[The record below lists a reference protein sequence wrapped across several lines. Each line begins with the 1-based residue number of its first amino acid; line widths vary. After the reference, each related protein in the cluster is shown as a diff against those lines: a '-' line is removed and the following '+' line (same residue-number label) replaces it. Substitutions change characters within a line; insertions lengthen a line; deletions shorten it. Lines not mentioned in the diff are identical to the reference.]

1 MSSDQRR
8 HPRVPSDVP
17 VVVKKGEGQQSGR
30 LRDVSAGGAAIEFDP
45 ELGKSD
51 VSFDIGEAI
60 EMRPNGTD
68 TVQGT
73 VVRSYNEGVAM
84 QFNELEEDL
93 LERVA
98 AIALETRDRR

>member
-8 HPRVPSDVP
+8 HPRVPTDVP
-17 VVVKKGEGQQSGR
+17 VVVKKGEGEHGGR

-51 VSFDIGEAI
+51 VAFDIGEAI

-68 TVQGT
+68 TVHGT

-84 QFNELEEDL
+84 QFNELDEDL
-93 LERVA
+93 LERISTIA
-98 AIALETRDRR
+98 AETRDRR